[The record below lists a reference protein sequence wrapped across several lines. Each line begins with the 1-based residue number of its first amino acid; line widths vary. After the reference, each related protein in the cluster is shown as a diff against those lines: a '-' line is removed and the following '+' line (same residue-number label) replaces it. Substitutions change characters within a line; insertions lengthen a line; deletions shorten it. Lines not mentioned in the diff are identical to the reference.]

1 MQGNDKLKHV
11 GNKRKTEDREEMNS
25 GLVTFAVLSRGI
37 AWASLLL
44 FRSFLLSGFLW
55 SGFLWSSFLFAL
67 LLRRRLA
74 ALNYISTHFEFSFP
88 LRIVLGPNP
97 RNTSVGPVLN

>member
-1 MQGNDKLKHV
+1 MTPVGRCPIYFSLSLSLKKASMQGNDKLKHV

-74 ALNYISTHFEFSFP
+74 ALNYIS
-88 LRIVLGPNP
+88 
-97 RNTSVGPVLN
+97 